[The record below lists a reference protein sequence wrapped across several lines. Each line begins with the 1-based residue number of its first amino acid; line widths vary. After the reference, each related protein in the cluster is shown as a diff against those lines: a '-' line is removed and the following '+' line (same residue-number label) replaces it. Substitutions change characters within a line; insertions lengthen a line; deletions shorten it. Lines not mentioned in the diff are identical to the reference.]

1 MRITIPMP
9 SRNRPAGL
17 LSVITSLDALATG
30 SNEITYAIMLDS
42 DDTDSRLMVKQ
53 WADLNWLPKNTHTIV
68 GERDKTLNAR
78 MNEVIGAFAAEVYC
92 CLPDDGFP
100 LTQGWDAIFVGL
112 YQQGIPAFAW
122 QEKNDP
128 GNPTFIAI
136 TERWRVATG
145 KMFTEYFPF
154 WFADT
159 WIAEVHA
166 LAFAK
171 GLGIVNQL
179 QMGGK
184 RGKTH
189 GMRDLDFWF
198 RFFAATRVERIAE
211 AEAVAKEYGFT
222 LNVERDRGEIME
234 AMETADE
241 KQLRR
246 VPEYESMFGSHEDP
260 ETPLY
265 AECKAKAKQWIAD
278 NDKRIV
284 IPPNTILRPH

>member
-9 SRNRPAGL
+9 SRCRPAGL
-17 LSVITSLDALATG
+17 LAVLTALDALASG
-30 SNEITYAIMLDS
+30 QHEITYAVILDS
-42 DDTDSRLMVKQ
+42 DD
-53 WADLNWLPKNTHTIV
+53 ADTRHYVQQFTNDKLLPERTHVIV

-78 MNEVIGAFAAEVYC
+78 MNEVVGAFAAEVYC
-92 CLPDDGFP
+92 VLPDDGFP
-100 LTQGWDAIFVGL
+100 LTQGWDVILAGL
-112 YQQGIPAFAW
+112 QTQGVPAFAW

-128 GNPTFIAI
+128 GNPTFITI
-136 TERWRVATG
+136 TERWRLAVG
-145 KMFTEYFPF
+145 RMFPEYFPF

-171 GLGIVNQL
+171 GIGIVNQL

-184 RGKTH
+184 RGKTQ

-222 LNVERDRGEIME
+222 LDVGRDRKEIMD
-234 AMETADE
+234 AMQEADE

-246 VPEYESMFGSHEDP
+246 VPEYESIFGSHAEAA
-260 ETPLY
+260 TPLY
-265 AECKAKAKQWIAD
+265 VECLTKARQWIAD
-278 NDKRIV
+278 NERRIV
-284 IPPNTILRPH
+284 LPANTILRPH